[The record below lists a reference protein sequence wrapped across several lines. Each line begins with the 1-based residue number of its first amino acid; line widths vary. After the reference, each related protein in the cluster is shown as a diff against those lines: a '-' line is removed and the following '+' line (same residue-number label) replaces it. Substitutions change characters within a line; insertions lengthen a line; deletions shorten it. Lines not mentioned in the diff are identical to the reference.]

1 MRTMSH
7 IFLLLALPAFCIISC
22 KKNFYDS
29 SISQSMK
36 DKISSH
42 CFSAE
47 GAQKT
52 DEGFIVEEDIFL
64 PDSFLNET
72 PAVQNLLIG
81 RTQQFQT
88 NNIVTG
94 LPRTITISI
103 SSQLP
108 SSYGAALNEAISRFN
123 NEHLSLHFARTTST
137 ADIDVEKGVGNYLA
151 ISGFPGNDGNPY
163 NTIRINSMLIGNSST
178 SNTTFINYVA
188 TVLTHEIGH
197 CIGFRHTDYVD
208 RSFSCGGKS
217 LRESCGFAG
226 AVLIPGTVA
235 VPDRGSWMLTC
246 ISAGENRPF
255 TAYDQIALRY
265 LYQ

>member
-7 IFLLLALPAFCIISC
+7 ILLLLALISLCLFSC
-22 KKNFYDS
+22 KKNYDDTS
-29 SISQSMK
+29 MSQSVK

-52 DEGFIVEEDIFL
+52 EGGYIVEGDIFL
-64 PDSFLNET
+64 PESFFDQN
-72 PAVQNLLIG
+72 PSVQNLLIG

-94 LPRTITISI
+94 LPRTITISL
-103 SSQLP
+103 SAQLP
-108 SSYGAALNEAISRFN
+108 LSYSAALNEAISRFN
-123 NEHLSLHFARTTST
+123 NEHLSLHFARTTAN
-137 ADIDVEKGVGNYLA
+137 ADINIEKGVGTFLA
-151 ISGFPGNDGNPY
+151 ISGFPNGDGNPY
-163 NTIRINSMLIGNSST
+163 NTIKLNTIFIGNGNTSSFT
-178 SNTTFINYVA
+178 NYVA
-188 TVLTHEIGH
+188 TIITHEIGH

-217 LRESCGFAG
+217 MRESCGYAG

>member
-1 MRTMSH
+1 MSRPL
-7 IFLLLALPAFCIISC
+7 LLLALFSCYILSC
-22 KKNFYDS
+22 KKSVDS

-36 DKISSH
+36 DKINSH

-47 GAQKT
+47 GAQRT
-52 DEGFIVEEDIFL
+52 DGGYIVEGDIFL
-64 PDSFLNET
+64 SDTFITQT
-72 PAVQNLLIG
+72 PSVQTILIG
-81 RTQQFQT
+81 RSQQFQT

-94 LPRTITISI
+94 LPRTLTISL
-103 SSQLP
+103 SSQFP
-108 SSYGAALNEAISRFN
+108 ASYSPALNEAIDRFN
-123 NEHLSLHFARTTST
+123 NEHLSLHFARATAN
-137 ADIDVEKGVGNYLA
+137 ADITIEIGVGTFLA
-151 ISGFPGNDGNPY
+151 ISGFPGDDGNPY
-163 NTIRINSMLIGNSST
+163 KTIKLNSVFVGNDNTS
-178 SNTTFINYVA
+178 TFISYVA
-188 TVLTHEIGH
+188 TIISHEIGH

-217 LRESCGFAG
+217 TKESCSYAG

-235 VPDRGSWMLTC
+235 VPDWGSWMLTC

>member
-7 IFLLLALPAFCIISC
+7 ILLLLTLFSSCIFSC
-22 KKNFYDS
+22 KKSFNDTT
-29 SISQSMK
+29 ISQSLK

-52 DEGFIVEEDIFL
+52 SDGFIVEGDIFL
-64 PDSFLNET
+64 PDSFFDEN
-72 PAVQNLLIG
+72 PSVQNLLIG
-81 RTQQFQT
+81 RNQQFQT
-88 NNIVTG
+88 NNVVTG
-94 LPRTITISI
+94 LPRTITINL

-108 SSYGAALNEAISRFN
+108 SSYGAALTEAISRYN
-123 NEHLSLHFARTTST
+123 NEHLSLRFEKTTAT
-137 ADIDVEKGVGNYLA
+137 ADINIVKGVGNYLA
-151 ISGFPGNDGNPY
+151 ISGFPSADGNPY
-163 NTIRINSMLIGNSST
+163 NIIKLNSMFIGNS
-178 SNTTFINYVA
+178 NTNNFTNYVA
-188 TVLTHEIGH
+188 TIITHEIGH

-217 LRESCGFAG
+217 IKETCGFAG

-235 VPDRGSWMLTC
+235 VPNAGSWMLTC
-246 ISAGENRPF
+246 ISPGENRPF